1 MRPKCVLRDKVKK
14 SFLARI
20 PAIYTAVEK
29 VTPHGAASTLA
40 FTTETAPHPSRNE
53 ATRVHRL
60 FERRSMEIKILKK
73 NLAHPKGIALFSI
86 IRDEMYFLP
95 RFFAHYRQLGVDD
108 FLIYDD
114 RSVDGSTDFLVEQ
127 PDCTVLTGPYKF
139 DNNFGINWLGRAKS
153 LIEYSKE
160 VLPDEF
166 FGKRWALTVD
176 ADEFMLLPPEFKDLL
191 EFTAFLERQKCL
203 LATGP
208 MVDLYPEKLSDIR
221 GSDARE
227 PFAIAPYFDCGP
239 FYHRISNFPYIRKLP
254 VGIRARLRQMLIGA
268 CPTIFSG
275 EKPPITQ
282 LFKVPLLKH
291 GQGIKRIGSHYVN
304 VPPPSTDL
312 VALAHF
318 KLYPGIASKIATAVR
333 EKQYYTNYVEYRW
346 LNAIFENLADRCLF
360 CPATRKF
367 EGSAS
372 LRRANLMH

>member
-1 MRPKCVLRDKVKK
+1 
-14 SFLARI
+14 
-20 PAIYTAVEK
+20 
-29 VTPHGAASTLA
+29 
-40 FTTETAPHPSRNE
+40 
-53 ATRVHRL
+53 
-60 FERRSMEIKILKK
+60 MEIKILKK
-73 NLAHPKGIALFSI
+73 NRAHPRGIALFSI

-127 PDCTVLTGPYKF
+127 SDCTVLTGPYKF
-139 DNNFGINWLGRAKS
+139 DGNFGVNPLGRPKRLS
-153 LIEYSKE
+153 DYTKE
-160 VLPDEF
+160 ALPDEF
-166 FGKRWALTVD
+166 FGRRWALTVD
-176 ADEFMLLPPEFKDLL
+176 ADEFMLLLPEFKDLL
-191 EFTAFLERQKCL
+191 EFTAFLENRKCP

-208 MVDLYPEKLSDIR
+208 MVDFYPEKLSDLR
-221 GSDARE
+221 GSDVRE

-239 FYHRISNFPYIRKLP
+239 LYHRIANFPYIRKLP
-254 VGIRARLRQMLIGA
+254 VGIRGRLLQMLVET
-268 CPTIFSG
+268 CPTIYPG
-275 EKPPITQ
+275 EKPPISQ

-291 GQGIKRIGSHYVN
+291 GQGIKRIGSHYIN

-318 KLYPGIASKIATAVR
+318 KLYPGIAAKIATAVR
-333 EKQYYTNYVEYRW
+333 EKQYSGNSVEYRW

-372 LRRANLMH
+372 LQTANVIHWMPRQ